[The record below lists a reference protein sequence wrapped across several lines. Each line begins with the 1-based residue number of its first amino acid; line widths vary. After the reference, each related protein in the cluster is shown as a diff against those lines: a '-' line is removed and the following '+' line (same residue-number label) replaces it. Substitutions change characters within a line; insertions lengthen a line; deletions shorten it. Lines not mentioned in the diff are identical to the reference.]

1 MYKHIMKVLAN
12 VQDRVL
18 NLNAFNTDHYRRVV
32 ETIKSNALS
41 VL

>member
-1 MYKHIMKVLAN
+1 MK

-18 NLNAFNTDHYRRVV
+18 NLNAFNTDHYRREV